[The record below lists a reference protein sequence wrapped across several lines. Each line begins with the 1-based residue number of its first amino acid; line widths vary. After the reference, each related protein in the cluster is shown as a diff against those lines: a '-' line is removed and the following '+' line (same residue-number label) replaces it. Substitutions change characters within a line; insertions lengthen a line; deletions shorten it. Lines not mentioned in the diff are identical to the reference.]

1 MSGNTTGKL
10 FNVTTFGESHGV
22 AMGCIIDGCPPG
34 MELSEQDIQIYLDKR
49 KPGSSKFTTQRKEE
63 DKVEILSGTFEGKTT
78 GTPIGL
84 LIKNKDQRSKD
95 YDKLKDVFRPSHAD
109 YSYIQK
115 YGIRDHR
122 GGGRASARETTMR
135 VASGSVARK
144 YLKETSGIEI
154 TGYLSQIGSLKVEE
168 IDLNEIDNNP
178 FFCPDKNMTPKIEK
192 LIDKLREEGDSIGAK
207 ITVSVTNLP
216 PGLGEPVFDKL
227 DAEIAKALMGINA
240 VKGVEIGLGFSVIE
254 TKGSESRDEMSP
266 AGFKSNSSGGTSG
279 GISTGQDLIAS
290 IALKPT
296 SSISKEGDTVD
307 KDGKAAKIKV
317 TGRHD
322 PCVGIRAT
330 PIAESMVALVLIDH
344 LLRNRGQNAD
354 VTSEVPKIPSKESM
368 LCQALFTINYGIFMK
383 LFKEKMVPIYFIS
396 IDT

>member
-34 MELSEQDIQIYLDKR
+34 MELSEEDIQVYLDKR

-144 YLKETSGIEI
+144 YLKETLGIEI
-154 TGYLSQIGSLKVEE
+154 NGYLSQIGSLKVEE

-266 AGFKSNSSGGTSG
+266 AGFKSNFSGGTSG

-296 SSISKEGDTVD
+296 SSISKEGETVD

-354 VTSEVPKIPSKESM
+354 VTSEVPKIPSKE
-368 LCQALFTINYGIFMK
+368 
-383 LFKEKMVPIYFIS
+383 
-396 IDT
+396 

>member
-10 FNVTTFGESHGV
+10 FNVTTFGESHGL

-34 MELSEQDIQIYLDKR
+34 MSLSEEDIQIYLDKR
-49 KPGSSKFTTQRKEE
+49 KPGSSKFTTQRKED
-63 DKVEILSGTFEGKTT
+63 DKVEILSGIFEGRTT

-95 YDKLKDVFRPSHAD
+95 YDKLKDDFRPSHAD

-135 VASGSVARK
+135 VAAGSVARK
-144 YLKETSGIEI
+144 YLRENAGVEI
-154 TGYLSQIGSLKVEE
+154 TGYLSQIGSIKVNKIDIKE
-168 IDLNEIDNNP
+168 IEKNP
-178 FFCPDKNMTPKIEK
+178 FFCPDKELIPKIEDLINK
-192 LIDKLREEGDSIGAK
+192 LSDEGDSIGAK
-207 ITVSVTNLP
+207 ITVIVRNLP

-227 DAEIAKALMGINA
+227 DGEIAKALMGINA
-240 VKGVEIGLGFSVIE
+240 VKGVEIGAGFSVIE
-254 TKGSESRDEMSP
+254 SKGSESRDEMSP
-266 AGFKSNSSGGTSG
+266 EGFKSNTSGGTSG
-279 GISTGQDLIAS
+279 GISTGQDLIVS

-296 SSISKEGDTVD
+296 SSIAKEGDTID
-307 KDGKAAKIKV
+307 KEGRATKIKV

-344 LLRNRGQNAD
+344 LLRNRGQNLD
-354 VTSEVPKIPSKESM
+354 VNSEVPEIPPN
-368 LCQALFTINYGIFMK
+368 Q
-383 LFKEKMVPIYFIS
+383 
-396 IDT
+396 

>member
-34 MELSEQDIQIYLDKR
+34 MELSEQDIQVYLDKR

-154 TGYLSQIGSLKVEE
+154 NGYLSQIGSLKVEE

-266 AGFKSNSSGGTSG
+266 AGFKSNFSGGTSG

-296 SSISKEGDTVD
+296 SSISKEGETVD

-354 VTSEVPKIPSKESM
+354 VTSEVPKIPSKE
-368 LCQALFTINYGIFMK
+368 
-383 LFKEKMVPIYFIS
+383 
-396 IDT
+396 

>member
-34 MELSEQDIQIYLDKR
+34 MELSEQDIQTYLDKR

-354 VTSEVPKIPSKESM
+354 VTSEVPIIPSKE
-368 LCQALFTINYGIFMK
+368 
-383 LFKEKMVPIYFIS
+383 
-396 IDT
+396 

>member
-34 MELSEQDIQIYLDKR
+34 MELSEQDIQVYLDKR

-254 TKGSESRDEMSP
+254 AKGSESRDEMSP

-354 VTSEVPKIPSKESM
+354 VTSEVPKIPSKE
-368 LCQALFTINYGIFMK
+368 
-383 LFKEKMVPIYFIS
+383 
-396 IDT
+396 

>member
-1 MSGNTTGKL
+1 MSGNTTGTL

-34 MELSEQDIQIYLDKR
+34 MELSEEDIQVYLDKR

-154 TGYLSQIGSLKVEE
+154 NGYLSQIGSLKVEE

-296 SSISKEGDTVD
+296 SSISKEGETVD

-354 VTSEVPKIPSKESM
+354 VTSEVPKIPSKE
-368 LCQALFTINYGIFMK
+368 
-383 LFKEKMVPIYFIS
+383 
-396 IDT
+396 